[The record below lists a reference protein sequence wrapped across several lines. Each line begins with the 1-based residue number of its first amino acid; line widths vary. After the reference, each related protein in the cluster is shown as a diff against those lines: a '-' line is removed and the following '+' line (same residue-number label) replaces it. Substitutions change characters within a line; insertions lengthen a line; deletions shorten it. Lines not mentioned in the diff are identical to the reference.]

1 MSIYRPEGRAAYR
14 DFALA
19 LAEEQAVAYELSE
32 CVKVEVYSL
41 IARDLFDRMT
51 AAHAKTA
58 TAFLAVQRFQHEKD

>member
-41 IARDLFDRMT
+41 IARDLFERMT
-51 AAHAKTA
+51 AAHAKTVA
-58 TAFLAVQRFQHEKD
+58 AFAAVQCFQYDKA